1 VRKLSNEPTV
11 SWIPVD
17 KEILKRRM
25 EVLGLKPWQI
35 TKIYSRIRAQRYGD
49 LDDPRRYS
57 NTINKAMENPDKSSI
72 QTIQALVEALD
83 GELVIRWNKREEV
96 LIKQEIVDMGGK
108 ILED

>member
-1 VRKLSNEPTV
+1 MS
-11 SWIPVD
+11 SIPVD
-17 KEILKRRM
+17 KEILKKRM

-57 NTINKAMENPDKSSI
+57 NTINKAIENPDKSSI

-83 GELVIRWNKREEV
+83 GELVIRWNKREQV
-96 LIKQEIVDMGGK
+96 LVTQENIDMEGNL
-108 ILED
+108 LEE